1 MTIDELLHP
10 PSKQRVM
17 EFWSE
22 HCRLAARAEFRR
34 ARLKAL
40 TRRMGALVARRNKG
54 TPVWEAV
61 FRAAGNVRDVPID
74 SIVGMIDS
82 QGRPRSSLPLMSR
95 RLATAWKIGFCA
107 DSSEP
112 GPIEAVRTTTG
123 EWYLSG
129 GPTSLLRLEL
139 LRAKG
144 FRVVPLA
151 LSAAHPA
158 PDGTLV
164 HEDKSVRNG
173 ERACIAC

>member
-1 MTIDELLHP
+1 MTIDELLRP

-17 EFWSE
+17 EFWSA
-22 HCRLAARAEFRR
+22 HCRLGARVEFRR

-40 TRRMGALVARRNKG
+40 TRLFAALVARRNNRTSAG
-54 TPVWEAV
+54 EMI
-61 FRAAGNVRDVPID
+61 FRAAGNVREVPID

-82 QGRPRSSLPLMSR
+82 QGRPRSYLPLMSR
-95 RLATAWKIGFCA
+95 RLATAWGIGFCA

-112 GPIEAVRTTTG
+112 GPIEAVQTKTG

-158 PDGTLV
+158 PDAALIHG
-164 HEDKSVRNG
+164 DKSVRNG
-173 ERACIAC
+173 ERACLAC